1 MSRANKGN
9 GIPTRSFTDS
19 ANGFKGWV
27 AGIGNRRGIPTPAIS
42 GGCAIIGAGY
52 GSYDVWGVDLETGA
66 VAWHR
71 RTTDDGPTA
80 VTISDGYAAYNT
92 ESCTLEILRVGTGER
107 VWHRWLGDPLLA
119 QPCIHQG
126 RVYMA
131 WPAQG
136 NHVLGAFELSSGEP
150 LWKAPLGGDIITA
163 PVASGNV
170 LAVSTY
176 DGFVSIFDPGTG
188 ELRTRCE
195 HRATSAPW
203 LHGGEIYVAQRAE
216 GTRPRSTADEA
227 RGMRRSMQE
236 REMQLRNQARAP
248 TMEYMCKLSLKSGE
262 MMHRSEGK
270 PDEYHDK
277 SWGEEEKKL
286 YKNWDESSGFSSPP
300 PSAKLDQVSNL
311 IGEDSVSRAWRHQG
325 SRPVIHQ
332 GMLID
337 TSGDVLEAKDLESMK
352 MVWESKIGETKMVGE
367 RALTPPAAANG
378 RVLLGTWGG
387 EVIQLDSTTGKIR
400 WRVNVGAPVHWQ
412 PVMSGGRVLAGLQ
425 NGTLVCFET
434 GDPLDDGWAMWGGG
448 PGHNGLDCQ
457 AGGDTEARDETSN
470 PAEEENAV
478 RGGKVSV

>member
-1 MSRANKGN
+1 MSRAKKGN
-9 GIPTRSFTDS
+9 GISTRSFTDS
-19 ANGFKGWV
+19 VNGFKGWV
-27 AGIGNRRGIPTPAIS
+27 AGIGQAGRTKCRGIPTPAIS
-42 GGCAIIGAGY
+42 GGFAIIGAGY

-66 VAWHR
+66 AAWHR

-80 VTISDGYAAYNT
+80 VTVSDGYAAYNT
-92 ESCTLEILRVGTGER
+92 ESCTLEILRVDTGER
-107 VWHRWLGDPLLA
+107 VWHKWLGDPLMA

-131 WPAQG
+131 WPARG
-136 NHVLGAFELSSGEP
+136 NHVLGAFELVSGNP
-150 LWKAPLGGDIITA
+150 LWEVQLGGDIITA
-163 PVASGNV
+163 PVASGDV

-176 DGFVSIFDPGTG
+176 DGFVSILDPLTG
-188 ELRTRCE
+188 EVRSRCE

-203 LHGGEIYVAQRAE
+203 LHEGEIYVAQRARPFRNARPTQ
-216 GTRPRSTADEA
+216 TREHICRL
-227 RGMRRSMQE
+227 SM
-236 REMQLRNQARAP
+236 A
-248 TMEYMCKLSLKSGE
+248 SGE
-262 MMHRSEGK
+262 MLERSEGK
-270 PDEYHDK
+270 PDEYHDRN
-277 SWGEEEKKL
+277 WGEEEKKV

-311 IGEDSVSRAWRHQG
+311 IGEDSVARAWRHQG
-325 SRPVIHQ
+325 SRPLVHR

-337 TSGDVLEAKDLESMK
+337 TSGDVLEAKELESMK
-352 MVWESKIGETKMVGE
+352 MVWESKIGETRMAGE

-448 PGHNGLDCQ
+448 PGHNGLDCR

>member
-1 MSRANKGN
+1 MSRAKKGN
-9 GIPTRSFTDS
+9 GIPTRSFTDPV
-19 ANGFKGWV
+19 NGFKGWV
-27 AGIGNRRGIPTPAIS
+27 AGIGQAGRTKCRGIPTPAIS
-42 GGCAIIGAGY
+42 GGFAIIGAGY

-66 VAWHR
+66 AAWHR

-80 VTISDGYAAYNT
+80 VTVSDGYAAYNT
-92 ESCTLEILRVGTGER
+92 ESCTLEILRVDTGER
-107 VWHRWLGDPLLA
+107 VWHKWLGDPLMA

-131 WPAQG
+131 WPARG
-136 NHVLGAFELSSGEP
+136 NHVLGAFELVSGNP
-150 LWKAPLGGDIITA
+150 LWEVQLGGDIITA
-163 PVASGNV
+163 PVASGDV

-176 DGFVSIFDPGTG
+176 DGFVSILDPLTG
-188 ELRTRCE
+188 EVRSRCE

-203 LHGGEIYVAQRAE
+203 LHEGEIYVAQRARPFRNARPAQ
-216 GTRPRSTADEA
+216 TREHICRL
-227 RGMRRSMQE
+227 SM
-236 REMQLRNQARAP
+236 A
-248 TMEYMCKLSLKSGE
+248 SGE
-262 MMHRSEGK
+262 MLERSEGK
-270 PDEYHDK
+270 PDEYHDRN
-277 SWGEEEKKL
+277 WGEEEKKV

-311 IGEDSVSRAWRHQG
+311 IGESSVSRTWRHQG
-325 SRPVIHQ
+325 SRPLVHR

-337 TSGDVLEAKDLESMK
+337 TSGDVLEAKELESMK
-352 MVWESKIGETKMVGE
+352 MVWESKIGETRVAGE

-400 WRVNVGAPVHWQ
+400 WQVNVGSPVHWQ

-457 AGGDTEARDETSN
+457 VGGDTEARDETSN

>member
-1 MSRANKGN
+1 
-9 GIPTRSFTDS
+9 
-19 ANGFKGWV
+19 
-27 AGIGNRRGIPTPAIS
+27 
-42 GGCAIIGAGY
+42 
-52 GSYDVWGVDLETGA
+52 
-66 VAWHR
+66 
-71 RTTDDGPTA
+71 
-80 VTISDGYAAYNT
+80 
-92 ESCTLEILRVGTGER
+92 
-107 VWHRWLGDPLLA
+107 
-119 QPCIHQG
+119 
-126 RVYMA
+126 
-131 WPAQG
+131 
-136 NHVLGAFELSSGEP
+136 
-150 LWKAPLGGDIITA
+150 
-163 PVASGNV
+163 
-170 LAVSTY
+170 
-176 DGFVSIFDPGTG
+176 
-188 ELRTRCE
+188 
-195 HRATSAPW
+195 
-203 LHGGEIYVAQRAE
+203 
-216 GTRPRSTADEA
+216 
-227 RGMRRSMQE
+227 
-236 REMQLRNQARAP
+236 
-248 TMEYMCKLSLKSGE
+248 MEYMCKLSLKSGE

-337 TSGDVLEAKDLESMK
+337 TSGDVLEAKELESMK
-352 MVWESKIGETKMVGE
+352 MVWESKIGETRMAGE

>member
-1 MSRANKGN
+1 MSRAKKGN

-19 ANGFKGWV
+19 VNGFKGWI

-42 GGCAIIGAGY
+42 GGFAIIGAGY

-66 VAWHR
+66 AAWHR

-80 VTISDGYAAYNT
+80 VTVSDGYAAYNT
-92 ESCTLEILRVGTGER
+92 ESCTLEILRVDTGER
-107 VWHRWLGDPLLA
+107 VWHKWLGDPLMA

-131 WPAQG
+131 WPARG
-136 NHVLGAFELSSGEP
+136 NHVLGAFELVSGNP
-150 LWKAPLGGDIITA
+150 LWEVQLGGDIITA
-163 PVASGNV
+163 PVASGDV

-176 DGFVSIFDPGTG
+176 DGFVSILDPLTG
-188 ELRTRCE
+188 EVRSRCE

-203 LHGGEIYVAQRAE
+203 LHEGEIYVAQRARPFRNARPTQ
-216 GTRPRSTADEA
+216 TREHICRL
-227 RGMRRSMQE
+227 SM
-236 REMQLRNQARAP
+236 A
-248 TMEYMCKLSLKSGE
+248 SGE
-262 MMHRSEGK
+262 MLERSEGK
-270 PDEYHDK
+270 PDEYHDRN
-277 SWGEEEKKL
+277 WGEEEKKV

-311 IGEDSVSRAWRHQG
+311 IGESSVSRTWRHQG
-325 SRPVIHQ
+325 SRPLVHR

-337 TSGDVLEAKDLESMK
+337 TSGDVLEAKELESMK
-352 MVWESKIGETKMVGE
+352 MVWESKIGETRVAGE

-400 WRVNVGAPVHWQ
+400 WQVNVGSPVHWQ

-457 AGGDTEARDETSN
+457 VGGEIEARDETSA
-470 PAEEENAV
+470 PAEEEKAA
-478 RGGKVSV
+478 RLGKVFV

>member
-1 MSRANKGN
+1 MSRAKKGN
-9 GIPTRSFTDS
+9 GISTRSFTDS
-19 ANGFKGWV
+19 VNGFKGWV
-27 AGIGNRRGIPTPAIS
+27 AGIGQAGRTKCRGIPTPAIS
-42 GGCAIIGAGY
+42 GGFAIIGAGY

-66 VAWHR
+66 AAWHR

-80 VTISDGYAAYNT
+80 VTVSDGYAAYNT

-131 WPAQG
+131 WPARG
-136 NHVLGAFELSSGEP
+136 NHVLGAFELVSGNP
-150 LWKAPLGGDIITA
+150 LWEVQLGGDIITA
-163 PVASGNV
+163 PVASGDV

-176 DGFVSIFDPGTG
+176 DGFVSILDPLTG
-188 ELRTRCE
+188 EVRSRCE

-203 LHGGEIYVAQRAE
+203 LHEGEIYVAQRARPFRNARPTQ
-216 GTRPRSTADEA
+216 TREHICRL
-227 RGMRRSMQE
+227 SM
-236 REMQLRNQARAP
+236 A
-248 TMEYMCKLSLKSGE
+248 SGE
-262 MMHRSEGK
+262 MLERSEGK
-270 PDEYHDK
+270 PDEYHDRN
-277 SWGEEEKKL
+277 WGEEEKKV

-311 IGEDSVSRAWRHQG
+311 IGESSVSRTWRHQG
-325 SRPVIHQ
+325 RRPLVHR

-337 TSGDVLEAKDLESMK
+337 TSGDVLEAKELESMK
-352 MVWESKIGETKMVGE
+352 MVWESKIGETRVAGE

-400 WRVNVGAPVHWQ
+400 WQVSVGSPVHWQ
-412 PVMSGGRVLAGLQ
+412 PVMSGGRVFAGLQ

-457 AGGDTEARDETSN
+457 VGGDTEARDETSN

>member
-1 MSRANKGN
+1 MSRAKKGN
-9 GIPTRSFTDS
+9 GIPTRSFTDPV
-19 ANGFKGWV
+19 NGFKGWV

-42 GGCAIIGAGY
+42 GGFAIIGAGY

-66 VAWHR
+66 AAWHR

-80 VTISDGYAAYNT
+80 VTVSDGYAAYNT
-92 ESCTLEILRVGTGER
+92 ESCTLEILRVDTGER
-107 VWHRWLGDPLLA
+107 VWHKWLGDPLMA

-131 WPAQG
+131 WPARG
-136 NHVLGAFELSSGEP
+136 NHVLGAFELVSGNP
-150 LWKAPLGGDIITA
+150 LWEVQLGGDIITA
-163 PVASGNV
+163 PVASGDV

-176 DGFVSIFDPGTG
+176 DGFVSILDPLTG
-188 ELRTRCE
+188 EVRSRCE

-203 LHGGEIYVAQRAE
+203 LHEGEIYVAQRARPFRNARPTQ
-216 GTRPRSTADEA
+216 TREHICRL
-227 RGMRRSMQE
+227 SM
-236 REMQLRNQARAP
+236 A
-248 TMEYMCKLSLKSGE
+248 SGE
-262 MMHRSEGK
+262 MLERSEGK
-270 PDEYHDK
+270 PDEYHDRN
-277 SWGEEEKKL
+277 WGEEEKKV

-311 IGEDSVSRAWRHQG
+311 IGESSVSRTWRHQG
-325 SRPVIHQ
+325 SRPLVHR

-337 TSGDVLEAKDLESMK
+337 TSGDVLEAKELESMK
-352 MVWESKIGETKMVGE
+352 MVWESKIGETRVAGE

-400 WRVNVGAPVHWQ
+400 WQVNVGSPVHWQ

-457 AGGDTEARDETSN
+457 VGGEIEARDETSA
-470 PAEEENAV
+470 PAEEEKAA
-478 RGGKVSV
+478 RLGKVFV